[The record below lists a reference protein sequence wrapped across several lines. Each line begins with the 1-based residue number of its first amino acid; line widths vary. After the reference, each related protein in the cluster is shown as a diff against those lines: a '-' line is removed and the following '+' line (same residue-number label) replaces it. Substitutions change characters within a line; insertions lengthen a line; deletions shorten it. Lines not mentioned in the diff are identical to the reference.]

1 MVPLSSAPARTLRWQ
16 LGEPVTLRRDQRAAT
31 SPRAAPGGRSCR
43 CSRRALSPEADPGRE
58 RTLPPNGATDSRG
71 NSWVNR
77 TLAPWRVA
85 PEALIFSHFL
95 MVRGPN
101 PVCRAMSPIE
111 APAFRKAWICACL
124 VRCRCSATSRRP
136 PGPEALTTTSSSS
149 DSGNKARPVDR
160 SARRVEVFRQL
171 VRRSARP
178 ARALVAA
185 GDPRALQG
193 EPPGQGRVRGA
204 RPPPEPR
211 VDRMSPLSPRRREGR
226 HHDQRAGFR
235 CGESRRNP

>member
-58 RTLPPNGATDSRG
+58 RTLPPNGATDSRD

-77 TLAPWRVA
+77 TLAPRRVA
-85 PEALIFSHFL
+85 PEALSFSHFL

-124 VRCRCSATSRRP
+124 VRCRA
-136 PGPEALTTTSSSS
+136 
-149 DSGNKARPVDR
+149 
-160 SARRVEVFRQL
+160 
-171 VRRSARP
+171 
-178 ARALVAA
+178 
-185 GDPRALQG
+185 
-193 EPPGQGRVRGA
+193 
-204 RPPPEPR
+204 
-211 VDRMSPLSPRRREGR
+211 PRRRVGR
-226 HHDQRAGFR
+226 RDQRRSPPLLHLAGERDDITTSEQAFGAENLVGIPKGR
-235 CGESRRNP
+235 EEAGPGADTSVFSWARARSRRRGRRSRGG